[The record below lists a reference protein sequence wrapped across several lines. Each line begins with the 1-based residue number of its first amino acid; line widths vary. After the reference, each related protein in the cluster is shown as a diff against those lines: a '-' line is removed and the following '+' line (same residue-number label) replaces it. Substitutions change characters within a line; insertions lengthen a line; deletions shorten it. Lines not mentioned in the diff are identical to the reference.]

1 MLRIRSA
8 SLIGFFQRLLLSFV
22 FPRRGTSI
30 HPLRLFLY
38 GVSWTRIYMHVPVL
52 HFVVGDAIGPSVAR
66 YEP

>member
-30 HPLRLFLY
+30 
-38 GVSWTRIYMHVPVL
+38 VPIRCL
-52 HFVVGDAIGPSVAR
+52 LDKQNVGDAIGPSVAR